1 MSGLQIS
8 EAVDLFSTLFQ
19 LSLWAAGIIAVGYV
33 LAVVGVISQHFK
45 KITSKLKLGG
55 RR

>member
-1 MSGLQIS
+1 MSGLEIS

-33 LAVVGVISQHFK
+33 LAVVQVIAQHFK
-45 KITSKLKLGG
+45 RVTKNLKA
-55 RR
+55 RKS